1 MKQSFKKIG
10 AILMA
15 FVVLFSTM
23 SFTIS
28 EHYCGDHLV
37 ASSLFSKAESCGM
50 KMENPSPN
58 KDCGIQKDNCC
69 KDVIKQIKGQN
80 DLKIDFQTLNFEQQV
95 FVTSF
100 LYTSINLFEGFA
112 ENNIPFNY
120 YSPPLVYKDINVLYR
135 VFRI

>member
-1 MKQSFKKIG
+1 MKQLFKKIG

-15 FVVLFSTM
+15 FVVLLSTM

-37 ASSLFSKAESCGM
+37 ASSFFSKAESCGM

-80 DLKIDFQTLNFEQQV
+80 DLKIDFQTLNFEQQQ
-95 FVTSF
+95 FITSF
-100 LYTSINLFEGFA
+100 VYTYSNLFEGFKT
-112 ENNIPFNY
+112 NSIPFKY
-120 YSPPLVYKDINVLYR
+120 YSPPQVDKDINVLYR